1 MKSFIQHLSSSPVCE
16 LFEGGGPYLSYILI
30 TLQRNLQNRNAK
42 IPKEEIPK
50 IDSRIVDV
58 SLGKNP

>member
-1 MKSFIQHLSSSPVCE
+1 MKSFIQRLSSSPVCE
-16 LFEGGGPYLSYILI
+16 LFEGGGPYLSYVLI

-42 IPKEEIPK
+42 IPEEIPK